1 MKALKDSKGFTLIEL
16 LVVVAI
22 IGILAAIAIPQFA
35 SYRQRGF
42 DARAN
47 SDLRN
52 AATSE
57 EAVFATSQAY
67 NTCADAACQCAPGSS
82 APPCL
87 PGFQLSDTVT
97 ISMAGAAGANPS
109 FTGTSS
115 SSSGSNK
122 TFSYDSTLGG
132 MQ

>member
-1 MKALKDSKGFTLIEL
+1 MKALALRDKKGFTLIEL

-57 EAVFATSQAY
+57 EAVFATTQAY
-67 NTCADAACQCAPGSS
+67 VSCSNAACETS
-82 APPCL
+82 L
-87 PGFQLSDTVT
+87 PGFELSATVNIT
-97 ISMAGAAGANPS
+97 MASVTGTNPS
-109 FTGTSS
+109 FNGTSTS
-115 SSSGSNK
+115 TSGSGK
-122 TFSYDSTLGG
+122 IFSYDSSAGG